1 MADSES
7 IKVFISYSHD
17 SDEHMNRI
25 LALSDRLRAEG
36 VDCEI
41 DQYEISPAGGWPRWT
56 RNKIKEADYV
66 LIICTKIYEQRYEA
80 SGKKGVGAGAKW
92 EGAIITQQI
101 YDSEGDTHKFIPV
114 VFLAE
119 DTKYIPIELRAATH
133 YNLSDEHGYENL
145 YWHITGQPK
154 AMKRRPG
161 EVRSRYPKKRVQD
174 FTTAIEETRKEYNA
188 EAVTTEDHH
197 IDALQQ
203 VLEGEGRVDSGQ
215 DAIKQ
220 GEPVH
225 DKPPGIQ
232 ELAGDPRHE
241 PIKTPWV
248 RVILV
253 TFLTGLLL
261 SLAFYTGFFGLLGLD
276 NFIDRRFRGYAD
288 YYVDKSF
295 RKDAIA
301 IISIEEEP
309 DKNGGLGKFGDDWRG
324 HHAELIRALSTAEVN
339 AKVIAFDMT
348 FEAASPENDEKL
360 RQAIQSAARS
370 GTRVILGSKTVQ
382 TIKGRQVSDITE
394 RLAVDLDE
402 SNWALLNVGRSER
415 NSTLIDKVQLG
426 SAVSEESPQEELPL
440 WVSIQRQQIVPS
452 LPLQAVMRFWADQQ
466 QPLAVFDS
474 DRNQIDVQTPAQ
486 TVLRS
491 IPVTPAMDFTFD
503 VADKPDLSRVS
514 HSYQTVFSNLNNRT
528 SLSKMFGGK
537 IVMVGVRATGD
548 LWDVPHGEQQYGVEI
563 LAGVTS
569 NLIQG
574 VYIQPLSNGCQ
585 YIIIFVM
592 SCIGALFPT
601 LFGNFMKYRIPIK
614 PLTIAEVRVDLP
626 LAVGAACLLYVLL
639 AFFVYVQTRRTM
651 SFQYH
656 LAALIISFTLVKVI
670 TRSSQTQPGK
680 EII

>member
-17 SDEHMNRI
+17 SDAHMNRI

-114 VFLAE
+114 VFSAE

-161 EVRSRYPKKRVQD
+161 KVRSRYPKKRVQD

-188 EAVTTEDHH
+188 EAVTTVDHH

-232 ELAGDPRHE
+232 EPSGDPRNE

-253 TFLTGLLL
+253 TSLTALLL
-261 SLAFYTGFFGLLGLD
+261 SLAFHTGFFGLLGLD

-288 YYVDKSF
+288 NYVDKSF
-295 RKDAIA
+295 SKDAIA
-301 IISIEEEP
+301 IISIEEDP
-309 DKNGGLGKFGDDWRG
+309 DKNGGLGKFGADWRG
-324 HHAELIRALSTAEVN
+324 HHADLIRALSAAK
-339 AKVIAFDMT
+339 AKVIAFDMS
-348 FEAASPENDEKL
+348 FEADSSENDEEL
-360 RQAIQSAARS
+360 GRAIQSAARS
-370 GTRVILGSKTVQ
+370 GTKVILGSSTFR
-382 TIKGRQVSDITE
+382 TIDDRQVPQITQ
-394 RLAVDLDE
+394 RLATYLDK
-402 SNWALLNVGRSER
+402 SNWALLNIGRSER
-415 NSTLIDKVQLG
+415 GSSLIGNIKLG
-426 SAVSEESPQEELPL
+426 YAPSEELPREELPL
-440 WVSIQRQQIVPS
+440 WISIQRQQIVPS
-452 LPLQAVMRFWADQQ
+452 LPLQAAMHFWADQQ
-466 QPLAVFDS
+466 QPIAVFDS
-474 DRNQIDVQTPAQ
+474 DRDQIDVQTPSQ
-486 TVLRS
+486 VVLRS
-491 IPVTPAMDFTFD
+491 IPVTSAMDFTFD
-503 VADKPDLSRVS
+503 IADKSDLSNIS
-514 HSYQTVFSNLNNRT
+514 HPYHVVLGKLNNRT
-528 SLSKMFGGK
+528 DLSNTFGGK
-537 IVMVGVRATGD
+537 IVMVGVRAADDFWTVS
-548 LWDVPHGEQQYGVEI
+548 LNEKQYGVEI

-569 NLIQG
+569 NLVQG
-574 VYIQPLSNGCQ
+574 VHIQPLSRAYQ

-592 SCIGALFPT
+592 SCLGALLPT
-601 LFGNFMKYRIPIK
+601 LFGNFIKYRIPIK
-614 PLTIAEVRVDLP
+614 PLTLAEVRMDIP
-626 LAVGAACLLYVLL
+626 LAVGAVCLLYMLL
-639 AFFVYVQTRRTM
+639 AFFVYVQARRTM
-651 SFQYH
+651 SIQYH
-656 LAALIISFTLVKVI
+656 LAALIVTFILVKVT
-670 TRSSQTQPGK
+670 TRSSQTQPSR
-680 EII
+680 EAT